1 MAVTVNALFKKSA
14 PAPAKTVKKTVRDVD
29 CFFLLFYESKF
40 LFIHSP
46 ALPSSIFF
54 LQTGPGEEGGPG
66 EEANSGEESP
76 GDGEE
81 DGQEGRSGQVDGEN
95 RGLVQ
100 VVR

>member
-1 MAVTVNALFKKSA
+1 LFFFFCFTRVN
-14 PAPAKTVKKTVRDVD
+14 
-29 CFFLLFYESKF
+29 FYSF
-40 LFIHSP
+40 THPL
-46 ALPSSIFF
+46 ASSIFF

-66 EEANSGEESP
+66 EESPGEESP
-76 GDGEE
+76 GDGQE

>member
-1 MAVTVNALFKKSA
+1 M
-14 PAPAKTVKKTVRDVD
+14 
-29 CFFLLFYESKF
+29 
-40 LFIHSP
+40 
-46 ALPSSIFF
+46 IFF
-54 LQTGPGEEGGPG
+54 FSFTRVNFYSFTHPLSRIIINLFFQTGPGEEGGPG

>member
-1 MAVTVNALFKKSA
+1 M
-14 PAPAKTVKKTVRDVD
+14 
-29 CFFLLFYESKF
+29 
-40 LFIHSP
+40 
-46 ALPSSIFF
+46 IFF
-54 LQTGPGEEGGPG
+54 SFTRVNFYSFTHPLSRIINLFFQTGPGEEGGPG

>member
-1 MAVTVNALFKKSA
+1 MLI
-14 PAPAKTVKKTVRDVD
+14 D
-29 CFFLLFYESKF
+29 FFLLFYESKF

-46 ALPSSIFF
+46 ALASSIFF

-76 GDGEE
+76 GEKTGDGQE

>member
-1 MAVTVNALFKKSA
+1 MLIDFSFFCFTRVNFYSFTHPLSRIINLF
-14 PAPAKTVKKTVRDVD
+14 
-29 CFFLLFYESKF
+29 F
-40 LFIHSP
+40 
-46 ALPSSIFF
+46 
-54 LQTGPGEEGGPG
+54 QTGPGEEGGPG

-81 DGQEGRSGQVDGEN
+81 DGQEDGQEGRSGQVDGEN

>member
-1 MAVTVNALFKKSA
+1 MM
-14 PAPAKTVKKTVRDVD
+14 
-29 CFFLLFYESKF
+29 FYSF
-40 LFIHSP
+40 THPRSRI
-46 ALPSSIFF
+46 IINFF

>member
-1 MAVTVNALFKKSA
+1 MIA
-14 PAPAKTVKKTVRDVD
+14 
-29 CFFLLFYESKF
+29 FFSFVLREYI
-40 LFIHSP
+40 FIHSLIIP
-46 ALPSSIFF
+46 LSHIILIFF

>member
-1 MAVTVNALFKKSA
+1 MFLCVSSLNDTYFE
-14 PAPAKTVKKTVRDVD
+14 VRLS
-29 CFFLLFYESKF
+29 FFAQILETL
-40 LFIHSP
+40 
-46 ALPSSIFF
+46 ASSIFF

>member
-46 ALPSSIFF
+46 ALASSIFF

-66 EEANSGEESP
+66 EEANSGEEST
-76 GDGEE
+76 GDGQE
-81 DGQEGRSGQVDGEN
+81 DGQEGRSGQDDGEN

>member
-1 MAVTVNALFKKSA
+1 ML
-14 PAPAKTVKKTVRDVD
+14 
-29 CFFLLFYESKF
+29 FFLLFYESTF

-46 ALPSSIFF
+46 ALSRIILIFF

-81 DGQEGRSGQVDGEN
+81 DGEEDGQEGRSGQVDGEN

>member
-1 MAVTVNALFKKSA
+1 MIA
-14 PAPAKTVKKTVRDVD
+14 
-29 CFFLLFYESKF
+29 FFSFVLLESKF

-46 ALPSSIFF
+46 ALSHHHQSFF

-81 DGQEGRSGQVDGEN
+81 DGEEDGQEGRSGQVDGEN

>member
-14 PAPAKTVKKTVRDVD
+14 PAPAKTVKKTVRSVFFSFLL
-29 CFFLLFYESKF
+29 CKRVNKNVHSLTPARINLFFLY
-40 LFIHSP
+40 
-46 ALPSSIFF
+46 
-54 LQTGPGEEGGPG
+54 TGPGEEGGPG
-66 EEANSGEESP
+66 EESSGEESP
-76 GDGEE
+76 GDGQE

>member
-1 MAVTVNALFKKSA
+1 LI
-14 PAPAKTVKKTVRDVD
+14 DD
-29 CFFLLFYESKF
+29 CFFFFCFTRVNFYSF
-40 LFIHSP
+40 THPLSL
-46 ALPSSIFF
+46 ASSIFF

-81 DGQEGRSGQVDGEN
+81 DGQEDGQEGRSGQVDGEN